1 MCALQHC
8 LFHGILGPNLCREY
22 ARRRVAPGNQDGC
35 VVVGMVVV
43 VQDVLALLPNAEV
56 L

>member
-1 MCALQHC
+1 MCSLQHC
-8 LFHGILGPNLCREY
+8 LFHGIFGPNLCSEHT
-22 ARRRVAPGNQDGC
+22 RRRAAPGNQDGG